1 MKSPI
6 PGAAAAALL
15 LLAGAAQAQVPPPAL
30 NSAATTPDF
39 IKTAGASDL
48 FEIREGKLAADR
60 SQDPRVRAFAEQMV
74 QAHMQTTE
82 AMKQAIHQAG
92 LPEPPAPELGP
103 GQKIMIDELKDEKG
117 RDFDHLYLVQQ
128 AGAHHEA
135 LGVMQTYAAQGD
147 TPALRQAAA
156 MTAPLVGR
164 HLAEV
169 IALQQPGQ

>member
-15 LLAGAAQAQVPPPAL
+15 LLAGAVQAQVPPQAL